1 MEPDTER
8 HRRISFH
15 SFRHSVETHLTNKD
29 VNKSFI
35 DYLQGHVQS
44 GVGGNVYMKGIKPNV
59 LMDECVKKI
68 DWGVDFKK
76 LKVKLN

>member
-1 MEPDTER
+1 M
-8 HRRISFH
+8 
-15 SFRHSVETHLTNKD
+15 
-29 VNKSFI
+29 NKSFI

-68 DWGVDFKK
+68 DWGIDFKK